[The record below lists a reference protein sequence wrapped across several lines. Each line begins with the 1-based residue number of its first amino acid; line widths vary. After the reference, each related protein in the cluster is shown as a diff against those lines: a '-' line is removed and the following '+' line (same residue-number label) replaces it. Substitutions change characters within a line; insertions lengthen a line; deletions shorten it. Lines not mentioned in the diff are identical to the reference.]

1 MVLGK
6 KKIIIFSVIVVIA
19 LVLAFVLLRIRKN
32 KMELSDIA
40 DKQTKTTNKVKRV
53 FEESGK
59 YPLKKGSSGVYV
71 KYLQEALNKLY
82 GANLDTDGK
91 FGNKTAEAVKHYL
104 NTDTVDSK
112 TATQLT
118 LKYQTS
124 K

>member
-1 MVLGK
+1 MVAGK
-6 KKIIIFSVIVVIA
+6 KKIIVFSIIAVVA
-19 LVLAFVLLRIRKN
+19 LVIAFVLLRIRKN
-32 KMELSDIA
+32 KRELSDIA
-40 DKQTKTTNKVKRV
+40 DKQTKTTSKVKRV
-53 FEESGK
+53 MDETGK

-91 FGNKTAEAVKHYL
+91 FGNKTAEAVNHYL

-112 TATQLT
+112 TATQLA